1 MNAGRLPVT
10 VRCFIAI
17 DIGEETRREIE
28 TLIRALRRLG
38 PDLKWLTGGQIHL
51 TLKFLGNT
59 EETMVVRI
67 EEALKAVAAAHRR
80 FTLTAAGTGVFPDYS
95 RPRVL
100 WIGISGPEEL
110 DILYNDIETAMERL
124 GYRREARTFRPHLTI
139 ARVKTQKGLTPLLRE
154 LRGYKERE
162 FGKIEV
168 SEILL
173 MKSTLKPTGAEY
185 ERLFSAALGKE
196 E

>member
-1 MNAGRLPVT
+1 

-17 DIGEETRREIE
+17 DIGEETRREIDS
-28 TLIRALRRLG
+28 LISRLRRLG
-38 PDLKWLTGGQIHL
+38 PDLKWLSGERIHL

-59 EETMVVRI
+59 EEALVERI
-67 EEALKAVAAAHRR
+67 KASLTSIASCHRIFSLR
-80 FTLTAAGTGVFPDYS
+80 AAGTGVFPDYS

-100 WIGISGPEEL
+100 WVGIDGSEEL
-110 DILYNDIETAMERL
+110 NLLYNDIESAMEQL
-124 GYRREARTFRPHLTI
+124 GYRREERTFRPHLTI
-139 ARVKTQKGLTPLLRE
+139 ARVRSSRGLSPLLKE
-154 LRGYKERE
+154 LRRYRESE

-168 SEILL
+168 AEILL

-196 E
+196 D